1 MRAMRSSRTKLRKL
15 GKKGG
20 YMKFGSRGAI
30 RGAVTTL
37 AVCLIGAGW
46 ARGQEQKPQLAED
59 AFKNVQVLRG
69 ISVDQFLGTM
79 GFFAASLSLNCTDCH
94 TAESGGSW
102 ARYADDTALKNTA
115 RRMVVMVNAIN
126 KADFGGERKITCYTC
141 HRGSQRPEVT
151 PSLAEQYGTPPPEDP
166 DKVEILNLN
175 GSNQPTAD
183 QILDKYLQALGGAAQ
198 VAKLT
203 SLVGKGTYTGFD
215 TDFAKVPIDYYAK
228 PGLRT
233 TVVHTLAGDNTTVY
247 DGQQAWVAAVD
258 KPVPLMPLTGG
269 DLEGARVD
277 AGLAF
282 PAQIK
287 QEFKNWRSGFPA
299 ITVNDKPVQVIEGTT
314 PGGSAI
320 KLYFDK
326 ETGLLVRQVRYNNTI
341 IGLTPSHVEYSDYR
355 AVNGV
360 KVPFHWT
367 TTWVDGQSTTD
378 LSSVQANVPIDAA
391 KFTKPA
397 PAVPKATSASR

>member
-1 MRAMRSSRTKLRKL
+1 
-15 GKKGG
+15 
-20 YMKFGSRGAI
+20 MKFGSGGAI

-59 AFKNVQVLRG
+59 AFKNIQVLRG

-126 KADFGGERKITCYTC
+126 KADFGGERKVTCYTC

-166 DKVEILNLN
+166 DRVEILNLN
-175 GSNQPTAD
+175 GANQPSAE

-299 ITVNDKPVQVIEGTT
+299 ITINDKQVQVIEGTT
-314 PGGSAI
+314 AGGSAI

-341 IGLTPSHVEYSDYR
+341 IGLTPTHVEYSDYR

-367 TTWVDGQSTTD
+367 ATWVDGQSTTD

-397 PAVPKATSASR
+397 PAVPKQTSASR

>member
-1 MRAMRSSRTKLRKL
+1 
-15 GKKGG
+15 
-20 YMKFGSRGAI
+20 MKFGSGGAI
-30 RGAVTTL
+30 RGAATALV
-37 AVCLIGAGW
+37 VCLMGAGG
-46 ARGQEQKPQLAED
+46 ALGQEQKSED

-94 TAESGGSW
+94 TSESGGSW
-102 ARYADDTALKNTA
+102 ARYADDTPLKNTA
-115 RRMVVMVNAIN
+115 RRMVVMVSAIN
-126 KADFGGERKITCYTC
+126 KADFGGERKVTCYTC

-166 DKVEILNLN
+166 DRVEILNAN
-175 GSNQPTAD
+175 AANQPSAE
-183 QILDKYLQALGGAAQ
+183 QILDKYIQALGGAAQ

-203 SLVGKGTYTGFD
+203 TLVGKGTYTGFD
-215 TDFAKVPIDYYAK
+215 TDFAKVPVEVYAK
-228 PGLRT
+228 APGLRAM
-233 TVVHTLAGDNTTVY
+233 VVHTLAGDNTTVY
-247 DGQQAWVAAVD
+247 DGKEAWVAAVD

-287 QEFKNWRSGFPA
+287 QEFTNWRSGFPA
-299 ITVNDKPVQVIEGTT
+299 VTINDKPVQVIEGST

-326 ETGLLVRQVRYNNTI
+326 DSGLLVRQVRYNNTI
-341 IGLTPSHVEYSDYR
+341 IGLTPTHVEYSDYR
-355 AVNGV
+355 VVSGV

-378 LSSVQANVPIDAA
+378 LSSVQANVAIDAA
-391 KFTKPA
+391 RFSKPA
-397 PAVPKATSASR
+397 PAVPKPTSASR

>member
-1 MRAMRSSRTKLRKL
+1 
-15 GKKGG
+15 
-20 YMKFGSRGAI
+20 MKFGSSGAI
-30 RGAVTTL
+30 RSAVATVV
-37 AVCLIGAGW
+37 VCLLGTGW
-46 ARGQEQKPQLAED
+46 AYGQSAAEAKPQMAED

-94 TAESGGSW
+94 TSESGGSW
-102 ARYADDTALKNTA
+102 ARYADDTPLKNTA
-115 RRMVVMVNAIN
+115 RRMVVMVNSIN

-166 DKVEILNLN
+166 DKVEILNAN
-175 GSNQPTAD
+175 GASQPSAE

-215 TDFAKVPIDYYAK
+215 TDFAKVPVDVYAK
-228 PGLRT
+228 PGVRT

-247 DGQQAWVAAVD
+247 DGKEAWMAAVD

-269 DLEGARVD
+269 DLEGARAD
-277 AGLAF
+277 ADLAF
-282 PAQIK
+282 PARIK
-287 QEFKNWRSGFPA
+287 EEFKNWRGGFPA
-299 ITVNDKPVQVIEGTT
+299 ITINDKPVQVIEGTT
-314 PGGSAI
+314 AGGSAI

-326 ETGLLVRQVRYNNTI
+326 ESGLLVRQVRYNNTI
-341 IGLTPSHVEYSDYR
+341 IGLTPAHVEYSDYR
-355 AVNGV
+355 VVNGV

-367 TTWVDGQSTTD
+367 TTWVDGQSTTE

-391 KFTKPA
+391 RFTKPA
-397 PAVPKATSASR
+397 PAVPKPTSAAR

>member
-1 MRAMRSSRTKLRKL
+1 
-15 GKKGG
+15 
-20 YMKFGSRGAI
+20 MKFGSRGAI

-59 AFKNVQVLRG
+59 AFKNIQVLRG

-166 DKVEILNLN
+166 DRVEILNLN
-175 GSNQPTAD
+175 GANQQSAE
-183 QILDKYLQALGGAAQ
+183 QILDKYLQALGGSAQ

-299 ITVNDKPVQVIEGTT
+299 ITINDKPVQVIEGTT
-314 PGGSAI
+314 AGGSAI

-341 IGLTPSHVEYSDYR
+341 IGLTPTHVEYSDYR

-367 TTWVDGQSTTD
+367 ATWVDGQSTTD
-378 LSSVQANVPIDAA
+378 LSSVQANVPIDGA

-397 PAVPKATSASR
+397 PAVPKQTSASR

>member
-1 MRAMRSSRTKLRKL
+1 
-15 GKKGG
+15 
-20 YMKFGSRGAI
+20 MKFGSRGAI

-59 AFKNVQVLRG
+59 AFKNIQVLRG

-166 DKVEILNLN
+166 DRVEILNLN
-175 GSNQPTAD
+175 GANQPSAE

-326 ETGLLVRQVRYNNTI
+326 ETGLLVRQVRYTNSPV
-341 IGLTPSHVEYSDYR
+341 GLNPTQIDYMDYR
-355 AVNGV
+355 DVSGV
-360 KVPFHWT
+360 KMPFRWT
-367 TTWVDGQSTTD
+367 TTWTDGKASTELGEIKVNT
-378 LSSVQANVPIDAA
+378 PIADAQFA
-391 KFTKPA
+391 KPA
-397 PAVPKATSASR
+397 PAASAKPATR

>member
-1 MRAMRSSRTKLRKL
+1 
-15 GKKGG
+15 
-20 YMKFGSRGAI
+20 MKFGSRGAI
-30 RGAVTTL
+30 RSVVTL
-37 AVCLIGAGW
+37 VVCLGGTAG
-46 ARGQEQKPQLAED
+46 ARGQAGTEAKPQMSEE

-102 ARYADDTALKNTA
+102 ARYADDTPLKNTA

-126 KADFGGERKITCYTC
+126 KADFGGERKVTCYTC

-166 DKVEILNLN
+166 DKVEILN
-175 GSNQPTAD
+175 GVANQPSAE

-203 SLVGKGTYTGFD
+203 SFVAKGSYTGFD
-215 TDFAKVPIDYYAK
+215 TDFAKVPVEIYAK
-228 PGLRT
+228 APGLRT

-247 DGQQAWVAAVD
+247 DGREGWVAAVD

-269 DLEGARVD
+269 DLEGARAD
-277 AGLAF
+277 ADLAF

-287 QEFKNWRSGFPA
+287 QEFSNWHGGFPA
-299 ITVNDKPVQVIEGTT
+299 ITINDKPMQVIEGTT
-314 PGGSAI
+314 AGGSPI

-326 ETGLLVRQVRYNNTI
+326 DTGLLVRQVRYNNTV
-341 IGLTPSHVEYSDYR
+341 IGLTPTHVEYSDYR
-355 AVNGV
+355 VVSGV

-367 TTWVDGQSTTD
+367 VTWVDGQSTTD
-378 LSSVQANVPIDAA
+378 LSTLQANVPIDGARFA
-391 KFTKPA
+391 KPA
-397 PAVPKATSASR
+397 PAVPKPASASR

>member
-1 MRAMRSSRTKLRKL
+1 
-15 GKKGG
+15 
-20 YMKFGSRGAI
+20 MKFGSRGAI

-59 AFKNVQVLRG
+59 AFKNIQVLRG

-166 DKVEILNLN
+166 DRVEILNLN
-175 GSNQPTAD
+175 GANQPSAE

-299 ITVNDKPVQVIEGTT
+299 ITINDKPVQVIEGTT
-314 PGGSAI
+314 AGGSAI

-341 IGLTPSHVEYSDYR
+341 IGLTPTHVEYSDYR

-367 TTWVDGQSTTD
+367 ATWVDGQSTTD
-378 LSSVQANVPIDAA
+378 LSSVQANVPIDAT

-397 PAVPKATSASR
+397 PAVPKQTSASR

>member
-1 MRAMRSSRTKLRKL
+1 
-15 GKKGG
+15 
-20 YMKFGSRGAI
+20 MKFGSRGAI
-30 RGAVTTL
+30 RSVVTL
-37 AVCLIGAGW
+37 VVCLGGTAG
-46 ARGQEQKPQLAED
+46 ARGQAGTEAKPQMSEE

-102 ARYADDTALKNTA
+102 ARYADDTPLKNTA

-126 KADFGGERKITCYTC
+126 KADFGGERKVTCYTC

-166 DKVEILNLN
+166 DKVEILN
-175 GSNQPTAD
+175 GVANQPSAE

-203 SLVGKGTYTGFD
+203 SFVAKGSYTGFD
-215 TDFAKVPIDYYAK
+215 TDFAKVPVEIYAK
-228 PGLRT
+228 APGLRT

-247 DGQQAWVAAVD
+247 DGREGWVAAVD

-269 DLEGARVD
+269 DLEGARAD
-277 AGLAF
+277 ADLAF

-287 QEFKNWRSGFPA
+287 QEFSNWHGGFPA
-299 ITVNDKPVQVIEGTT
+299 ITINDKPVQVIEGTT
-314 PGGSAI
+314 AGGSSI

-326 ETGLLVRQVRYNNTI
+326 DTGLLVRQVRYNNTV
-341 IGLTPSHVEYSDYR
+341 IGLTPTHVEYSDYR
-355 AVNGV
+355 VVSGV

-367 TTWVDGQSTTD
+367 VTWVDGQSTTD
-378 LSSVQANVPIDAA
+378 LSMLQANVPIDGARFA
-391 KFTKPA
+391 KPA
-397 PAVPKATSASR
+397 PAVPKPTSASR

>member
-1 MRAMRSSRTKLRKL
+1 MR
-15 GKKGG
+15 
-20 YMKFGSRGAI
+20 FGSRGAI
-30 RGAVTTL
+30 RGALATL
-37 AVCLIGAGW
+37 AVGLMAAGW
-46 ARGQEQKPQLAED
+46 AQGQEQKPQMAEE
-59 AFKNVQVLRG
+59 AFKNIQVLRG

-115 RRMVVMVNAIN
+115 RRMVVMVNSIN

-166 DKVEILNLN
+166 DKVEILNVN
-175 GSNQPTAD
+175 GANQPSAD

-215 TDFAKVPIDYYAK
+215 TDFAKVGIDYYAK
-228 PGLRT
+228 PGVRA

-277 AGLAF
+277 AELAF

-287 QEFKNWRSGFPA
+287 GEFKNWRAGFPA
-299 ITVNDKPVQVIEGTT
+299 ITIDDKPVQVIEGTT

-326 ETGLLVRQVRYNNTI
+326 NTGLLVRQVRYNNTI
-341 IGLTPSHVEYSDYR
+341 IGLTPTHVEYSDYR

-367 TTWVDGQSTTD
+367 ATWVDGQSTTD

-391 KFTKPA
+391 RFGKPA
-397 PAVPKATSASR
+397 PAVPKATSAAR

>member
-1 MRAMRSSRTKLRKL
+1 
-15 GKKGG
+15 
-20 YMKFGSRGAI
+20 
-30 RGAVTTL
+30 
-37 AVCLIGAGW
+37 
-46 ARGQEQKPQLAED
+46 
-59 AFKNVQVLRG
+59 
-69 ISVDQFLGTM
+69 M

-166 DKVEILNLN
+166 DRVEILNLN
-175 GSNQPTAD
+175 GANQPSAE

-367 TTWVDGQSTTD
+367 ATWVDGQSTTD

-391 KFTKPA
+391 RFTKPA
-397 PAVPKATSASR
+397 PAVPKQTNASR

>member
-1 MRAMRSSRTKLRKL
+1 
-15 GKKGG
+15 
-20 YMKFGSRGAI
+20 MKFGSRGAI

-59 AFKNVQVLRG
+59 AFKNIQVLRG

-166 DKVEILNLN
+166 DRVEILNLN
-175 GSNQPTAD
+175 GANQPSAE

-299 ITVNDKPVQVIEGTT
+299 ITINDKPVQVIEGTT
-314 PGGSAI
+314 AGGSAI

-341 IGLTPSHVEYSDYR
+341 IGLTPTHVEYSDYR

-367 TTWVDGQSTTD
+367 ATWVDGQSTTD

-397 PAVPKATSASR
+397 PAVPKQTNASR